1 MTIYDP
7 YEEEYASYRSEQARV
22 SAYYRRLRAAA
33 YSGDPTVDVPD
44 DWEEILDEIEECF

>member
-1 MTIYDP
+1 MYDDDDDDD
-7 YEEEYASYRSEQARV
+7 RGEQARV

-33 YSGDPTVDVPD
+33 YSGDPAVDVPD